1 MNHMHVPFTSSMLD
15 KMPEAAL
22 ENIIVIMSLEDGD
35 LVVSSLAQIQYE
47 NEDLRTLPASQA
59 LKAYIGDT
67 SGNRCQILGVYGTGS
82 WYPTSI
88 TDD

>member
-1 MNHMHVPFTSSMLD
+1 MDHMHIPFTSRMLD

-22 ENIIVIMSLEDGD
+22 ENIIVIISLEDGD
-35 LVVSSLAQIQYE
+35 LAVSSLAQIQYE
-47 NEDLRTLPASQA
+47 DEDLRMLRPSQA

-88 TDD
+88 IYD